1 MLIHT
6 VIRDAA
12 AAAAAASVLAFEW
25 GHTCKS
31 VVSLM
36 IVHSCKDT

>member
-12 AAAAAASVLAFEW
+12 ATAAASVLAFEW

>member
-6 VIRDAA
+6 VIRD